1 MPQAPFN
8 VRPLQIVV
16 KSAKEARRLVALGDD
31 FSYMRAVFALDFAV
45 EQMLNILID
54 NFVPDATFDR
64 DDVPWKTLS
73 IWSVNLTN
81 KAYSFE
87 V

>member
-1 MPQAPFN
+1 
-8 VRPLQIVV
+8 
-16 KSAKEARRLVALGDD
+16 
-31 FSYMRAVFALDFAV
+31 MRAVFALDFAV

-54 NFVPDATFDR
+54 NVVPDATFDR

>member
-16 KSAKEARRLVALGDD
+16 QSVKEARRLVALGDD

-54 NFVPDATFDR
+54 NFAPDATFDR

-81 KAYSFE
+81 KAYSSE